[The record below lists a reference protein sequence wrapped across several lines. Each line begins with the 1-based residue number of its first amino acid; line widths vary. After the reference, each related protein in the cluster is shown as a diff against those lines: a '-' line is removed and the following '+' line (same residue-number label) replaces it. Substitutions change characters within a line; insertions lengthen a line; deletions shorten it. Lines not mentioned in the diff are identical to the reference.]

1 MDPRLLQFYTQELAH
16 VRDMGAEFAARFP
29 KIASRLA
36 MDATEVQDP
45 YVERLLEGFAF
56 LTARVQL
63 RLHEEFPRFTEQ
75 LLNRISVNFL
85 APVPAMGIVQLKP
98 NLGDVALKKGI
109 PVPAGTVLQSQVAKG
124 IQTPCKFR
132 TGHALTLWPLEIQ
145 AVEHGPFR
153 GTPPKVPGKGVVRSA
168 LHIHIQS
175 TAQSALSQLPVD
187 TLDFH
192 ISAGDEYAFPLF
204 DRACHATATVAIRPT
219 GKSSWHFLPAGS
231 VQAMGLS
238 DEEALLPAD
247 ARQFSGT
254 RLLQEFFAFPQ
265 RFLFF
270 QVRGLKSH
278 LASFQQQSFELAL
291 CFTDSNLEMDRVV
304 DQDSLALNCTP
315 VVNLFEHACDRVLL
329 DERLHEMHV
338 QPNRSRPQDFEVHS
352 VLSVEGHG
360 QHRVLAVPALYSS
373 GAGLEN
379 ETEASRSRGANN
391 STHNSTNNSTNNSDV
406 HGVNRPHYVLR
417 RTPTL
422 VSEKQAREGG
432 RSSYTGTD
440 VYLGMTQST
449 GELIAGHGL
458 QQLAVRALCT
468 NRDLPL
474 LMPIGKGPTDLVW
487 PGNLPLQS
495 IRFLRGPS
503 RPKAPVKTGQTCWQL
518 IEHLSLNYLGLID
531 QGDPHQNAPHN
542 AQHNAGAATLTQLLG
557 LHADPAQPAQQHIVR
572 AVQSVHSQVAV
583 SRIVRQGRPAVV
595 RGLQVTLTLDE
606 HALQGL
612 GVAVLGSVLSRYL
625 AAHVSV
631 NSFVQTRIH
640 SVHSGAI
647 LDFPAWSGNRPL
659 L

>member
-98 NLGDVALKKGI
+98 NLGDVALKKGV

-145 AVEHGPFR
+145 AVEHGPFQ

-168 LHIHIQS
+168 LHIHLQTS
-175 TAQSALSQLPVD
+175 AQSALSQLPVD

-192 ISAGDEYAFPLF
+192 VSCSDEYAFPLF
-204 DRACHATATVAIRPT
+204 DRACHATAVVGIRPA
-219 GKSSWHFLPAGS
+219 GQSSWHFLPAGS
-231 VQAMGLS
+231 LQPLGLD

-329 DERLHEMHV
+329 DERLHEMQV
-338 QPNRSRPQDFEVHS
+338 QPNRGRPQDFEVHS
-352 VLSVEGHG
+352 VLSVLGHG
-360 QHRVLAVPALYSS
+360 QHKVLAVPALYST
-373 GAGLEN
+373 GAELEN
-379 ETEASRSRGANN
+379 ETEVNRSHGSNN
-391 STHNSTNNSTNNSDV
+391 SSNNGD
-406 HGVNRPHYVLR
+406 RPHFVVR

-449 GELIAGHGL
+449 GELITGHGL

-474 LMPIGKGPTDLVW
+474 LMPVGKGPTDLVW

-531 QGDPHQNAPHN
+531 RGDSHQNAPHN
-542 AQHNAGAATLTQLLG
+542 AQHNGCAAALTQLLG

-606 HALQGL
+606 LALQGL
-612 GVAVLGSVLSRYL
+612 GVAVLGSVLARYL

-640 SVHSGAI
+640 SVQSGAV
-647 LDFPAWSGNRPL
+647 LDFPARSGNRPL

>member
-75 LLNRISVNFL
+75 MLNRISVNFL

-132 TGHALTLWPLEIQ
+132 TGHTLTLWPLEIQ

-153 GTPPKVPGKGVVRSA
+153 GTPLKVPGKGVVRSA
-168 LHIHIQS
+168 LHIHIQ
-175 TAQSALSQLPVD
+175 TTTQSALSQLPVD

-192 ISAGDEYAFPLF
+192 VSAGDEYAFPLF
-204 DRACHATATVAIRPT
+204 DRACHAAAAVAIRPT
-219 GKSSWHFLPAGS
+219 GQSSWHFLPAGS
-231 VQAMGLS
+231 VQAMGLN

-352 VLSVEGHG
+352 VLSVQGHG
-360 QHRVLAVPALYSS
+360 QHRVLSVPALYAS
-373 GAGLEN
+373 GDCLEN
-379 ETEASRSRGANN
+379 DAEANRSRGANN
-391 STHNSTNNSTNNSDV
+391 STHNGTHNSDV
-406 HGVNRPHYVLR
+406 HGGNRPHYVLR

-422 VSEKQAREGG
+422 VSDRQAREGG

-440 VYLGMTQST
+440 VYLGLTQST

-474 LMPIGKGPTDLVW
+474 LMPVGKGPTDLVW

-518 IEHLSLNYLGLID
+518 IEHLSLNYLGMID
-531 QGDPHQNAPHN
+531 QHT
-542 AQHNAGAATLTQLLG
+542 AQHNGGAAAFTQLLS
-557 LHADPAQPAQQHIVR
+557 LHADPAQPDQQHIVR

-583 SRIVRQGRPAVV
+583 SRIVCQGRPAVV

-606 HALQGL
+606 LALQGL
-612 GVAVLGSVLSRYL
+612 GVAVLGSVLARYL

-640 SVHSGAI
+640 SVHSGAV

>member
-85 APVPAMGIVQLKP
+85 APVPAMGVVQLKP
-98 NLGDVALKKGI
+98 NLGDVALKKGV

-124 IQTPCKFR
+124 VHTPCKFR

-168 LHIHIQS
+168 LHIHIQ
-175 TAQSALSQLPVD
+175 TTTQSALSQLPVD

-192 ISAGDEYAFPLF
+192 VSCGDEYAFPLF
-204 DRACHATATVAIRPT
+204 ERACYATAVVAIRPT
-219 GKSSWHFLPAGS
+219 GQSAWRFLPAGA
-231 VQAMGLS
+231 VQAMGMS

-352 VLSVEGHG
+352 VLGVQGHG
-360 QHRVLAVPALYSS
+360 QHKLLSVPALYSN
-373 GAGLEN
+373 GG
-379 ETEASRSRGANN
+379 
-391 STHNSTNNSTNNSDV
+391 V
-406 HGVNRPHYVLR
+406 HGLDTPHYVLR

-432 RSSYTGTD
+432 RSSYSGTD
-440 VYLGMTQST
+440 VYLGLTQST

-474 LMPIGKGPTDLVW
+474 LMPVGKGPTDLVW

-503 RPKAPVKTGQTCWQL
+503 RPKAPVKTAQTCWQL

-531 QGDPHQNAPHN
+531 PASSEQQG
-542 AQHNAGAATLTQLLG
+542 GAAAITQLLG
-557 LHADPAQPAQQHIVR
+557 LHAAPAQPAQQHIVR

-583 SRIVRQGRPAVV
+583 SRIVRQGKPAVV

-606 HALQGL
+606 LALQGL
-612 GVAVLGSVLSRYL
+612 GVAVLGSVLARYL

-631 NSFVQTRIH
+631 NSFVQTRIR
-640 SVHSGAI
+640 SVHSGAV
-647 LDFPAWSGNRPL
+647 LDCPAWSGNRPL

>member
-85 APVPAMGIVQLKP
+85 APVPAMGIVQLKL

-168 LHIHIQS
+168 LHIHIQ
-175 TAQSALSQLPVD
+175 TTTQSALSQLPVD

-192 ISAGDEYAFPLF
+192 VSAGDEYAFPLF
-204 DRACHATATVAIRPT
+204 DRACHAAAAVAIRPT

-254 RLLQEFFAFPQ
+254 RLLQEFFSFPQ

-315 VVNLFEHACDRVLL
+315 VVNLFEYACDRVLL

-379 ETEASRSRGANN
+379 ETEAYRSRGANN
-391 STHNSTNNSTNNSDV
+391 STHNGTHNSTNNSTNNSDAL
-406 HGVNRPHYVLR
+406 GTNGPHYVLR

-474 LMPIGKGPTDLVW
+474 LMPVGKGPTDLVW

-531 QGDPHQNAPHN
+531 RGDSHQNPH
-542 AQHNAGAATLTQLLG
+542 HNGCAAALTQLLG
-557 LHADPAQPAQQHIVR
+557 LYADPAQSAQQHIVR

-583 SRIVRQGRPAVV
+583 SRIVRQGRPTVV

-606 HALQGL
+606 LALQGL
-612 GVAVLGSVLSRYL
+612 GVAVLGSVLARYL

-640 SVHSGAI
+640 SVHSGAV
-647 LDFPAWSGNRPL
+647 LDFPARSGNRPL